1 MADVLKGHGYAVT
14 NSLAVGYTVPSSK
27 IVTVIG
33 MQVANIHATD
43 AATLDVQIVR
53 DTGTGIATYLVKGIS
68 IPVNDTLSVLDGKL
82 VLSASDDIKFNCDA
96 NSKLE
101 VNLSY
106 LEQDA

>member
-14 NSLAVGYTVPSSK
+14 NSLASGFSVDASK

-33 MQVANIHATD
+33 LQVANIHATD
-43 AATLDVQIVR
+43 AATLDVKIVR
-53 DTGTGIATYLVKGIS
+53 DTGTGVDTYLVKGIS
-68 IPVNDTLSVLDGKL
+68 IPINDTLSVLDGKL
-82 VLSASDDIKFNCDA
+82 VLAATDDIQFNCDA

-101 VNLSY
+101 ANISF